1 MASISVAGDSSGSIT
16 IAAPAVAGSGTLTLP
31 VATDTLA
38 GIAATQTLTNK
49 TLTSPTITGATITV
63 AATAAP
69 AFSAYMGSALS
80 YSSNTNTKLPMN
92 TEEWDTASAFDSTTN
107 YRFTPLVAGYYQV
120 NICVQTNTS
129 QNYVWA
135 FMYKNGT
142 IYKTGTAI
150 TTQGTAALS
159 VRGTVNAIVYL
170 NGSTDYIES
179 YGYFGNGGAGTTMT
193 GLEYCYFQA
202 AMVRSA

>member
-1 MASISVAGDSSGSIT
+1 MSIVLDGTSGLTSP
-16 IAAPAVAGSGTLTLP
+16 AAVLTTTPLAVTSGGTGVTTSTGSGANVL
-31 VATDTLA
+31 
-38 GIAATQTLTNK
+38 G
-49 TLTSPTITGATITV
+49 TSPTITGATITV
-63 AATAAP
+63 ASTAAP